1 MAPTSAGADADADH
15 ESAAGRGDERR
26 LSLEEKAVQRKR
38 TRAARKTPVGSLGQ
52 SASERII
59 GAAGPAGS
67 KNCGVNGSGRAK
79 SQATAGGAAVDDA
92 SWRGT
97 HHGAGLRSRHWD
109 SGSVSLRQEDR
120 QLHRVDSVRGLQ
132 CRPATAGTYQQA
144 GQYLVALLAG
154 GSSTSSR
161 TVQPGLAASVCAPDD
176 APGKKNCQS
185 GHGQKTRCSVVLDVA
200 KPLAIFAVG

>member
-67 KNCGVNGSGRAK
+67 KDCGVNGSGRAR
-79 SQATAGGAAVDDA
+79 SQEKARSAAVDES

-97 HHGAGLRSRHWD
+97 HNGAGLRSGHWNA
-109 SGSVSLRQEDR
+109 GSVSLWQAAW
-120 QLHRVDSVRGLQ
+120 QLHRAHSVRGLQ
-132 CRPATAGTYQQA
+132 WRPATAGAHQQA
-144 GQYLVALLAG
+144 RSEEHTSELQSRLQLV
-154 GSSTSSR
+154 
-161 TVQPGLAASVCAPDD
+161 C
-176 APGKKNCQS
+176 
-185 GHGQKTRCSVVLDVA
+185 
-200 KPLAIFAVG
+200 

>member
-52 SASERII
+52 STSERII
-59 GAAGPAGS
+59 GAAGPTGS
-67 KNCGVNGSGRAK
+67 KDCGVNGSGRAR
-79 SQATAGGAAVDDA
+79 SQEMARGTAVDDA

-97 HHGAGLRSRHWD
+97 HHRTSLRSGHWD
-109 SGSVSLRQEDR
+109 AGSVSLWQATW
-120 QLHRVDSVRGLQ
+120 QLHRAHSVRGLQ
-132 CRPATAGTYQQA
+132 CRQAATGAHQQA
-144 GQYLVALLAG
+144 GQYSAALLAG
-154 GSSTSSR
+154 GSIASSR
-161 TVQPGLAASVCAPDD
+161 TVQPGLATSVYAPDD

-185 GHGQKTRCSVVLDVA
+185 GHGQKTRCSVVPDVA
-200 KPLAIFAVG
+200 KQLAIFAVG